1 MFHKLLCKLL
11 LKPLHK
17 LFHKLLH
24 KLLICKEFMLLPSE
38 LSAVSQGIQLAIA
51 PVFLLNAVA
60 AMIGAVAG
68 RLARIIDRA
77 RQVEAWMEES
87 PDAPKMQR
95 WKDELRLLRQRSTLV
110 NWCIALL
117 ILCAILIGST
127 IVFLFFGETL
137 EVNFARTATV
147 SFMVGVVSFL
157 LALICFFAE
166 TLLSAKILKIPN

>member
-1 MFHKLLCKLL
+1 M
-11 LKPLHK
+11 
-17 LFHKLLH
+17 
-24 KLLICKEFMLLPSE
+24 LIPTE
-38 LSAVSQGIQLAIA
+38 LSAVAQGIQLAIA

-95 WKDELRLLRQRSTLV
+95 WKDDLRLLRRRSTLV

-147 SFMVGVVSFL
+147 TFMVGVVFFL
-157 LALICFFAE
+157 LALLCFFAE

>member
-1 MFHKLLCKLL
+1 
-11 LKPLHK
+11 
-17 LFHKLLH
+17 
-24 KLLICKEFMLLPSE
+24 MLLPSE
-38 LSAVSQGIQLAIA
+38 LSAVAQGIQLAIA

-77 RQVEAWMEES
+77 RQVEAWMDDS
-87 PDAPKMQR
+87 PNAPKMQR

-147 SFMVGVVSFL
+147 TFMVGVVFFL
-157 LALICFFAE
+157 LALMCFFAE
-166 TLLSAKILKIPN
+166 TLLSAKILKIPNKNIKITQ

>member
-1 MFHKLLCKLL
+1 
-11 LKPLHK
+11 
-17 LFHKLLH
+17 
-24 KLLICKEFMLLPSE
+24 MLLPSE

-77 RQVEAWMEES
+77 RYVETQIE
-87 PDAPKMQR
+87 DATDAHKLSRLQ
-95 WKDELRLLRQRSTLV
+95 DELLLLRQRSRLV

-117 ILCAILIGST
+117 IVCAILIGST

-147 SFMVGVVSFL
+147 TFMVGVVSFL
-157 LALICFFAE
+157 LALLSFFAE
-166 TLLSAKILKIPN
+166 TLLSAKILTLPKTK

>member
-1 MFHKLLCKLL
+1 M
-11 LKPLHK
+11 
-17 LFHKLLH
+17 
-24 KLLICKEFMLLPSE
+24 LIPTE
-38 LSAVSQGIQLAIA
+38 LSAVAQGIQLAIA

-77 RQVEAWMEES
+77 RQVEAWIEES
-87 PDAPKMQR
+87 PTAPKMQR
-95 WKDELRLLRQRSTLV
+95 WKDDLRLLRRRSTLV

-147 SFMVGVVSFL
+147 TFMVGVVFFL
-157 LALICFFAE
+157 LALLCFFAE

>member
-1 MFHKLLCKLL
+1 M
-11 LKPLHK
+11 
-17 LFHKLLH
+17 LFGTDLN
-24 KLLICKEFMLLPSE
+24 
-38 LSAVSQGIQLAIA
+38 AVSQGIQLAIA

-77 RQVEAWMEES
+77 RHLEVQIE
-87 PDAPKMQR
+87 DAPQSPKFVRMR
-95 WKDELRLLRQRSTLV
+95 DELKLLRRRGALV

-127 IVFLFFGETL
+127 IIFLFFGETL

-147 SFMVGVVSFL
+147 SFMGGVVSFL
-157 LALICFFAE
+157 LALMCFFAE

>member
-1 MFHKLLCKLL
+1 M
-11 LKPLHK
+11 
-17 LFHKLLH
+17 LFGSDLN
-24 KLLICKEFMLLPSE
+24 
-38 LSAVSQGIQLAIA
+38 AVSQGIQLAIA

-77 RQVEAWMEES
+77 RHLEVQIEGATQS
-87 PDAPKMQR
+87 PKLVRMR
-95 WKDELRLLRQRSTLV
+95 DELKLLRKRSSLV

-127 IVFLFFGETL
+127 IIFLFFGETL

-147 SFMVGVVSFL
+147 SFMGGVVSFL
-157 LALICFFAE
+157 LALLCFFAE

>member
-1 MFHKLLCKLL
+1 M
-11 LKPLHK
+11 
-17 LFHKLLH
+17 LFGTDLN
-24 KLLICKEFMLLPSE
+24 
-38 LSAVSQGIQLAIA
+38 AVSQGIQLAIA

-77 RQVEAWMEES
+77 RHLEVLIE
-87 PDAPKMQR
+87 DAPQSPKLTRML
-95 WKDELRLLRQRSTLV
+95 DELKLLRRRSALV

-127 IVFLFFGETL
+127 IIFLFFGETL

-147 SFMVGVVSFL
+147 SFMGGVVSFL
-157 LALICFFAE
+157 LALMCFFAE
-166 TLLSAKILKIPN
+166 TLLSAKILKMPN

>member
-1 MFHKLLCKLL
+1 M
-11 LKPLHK
+11 
-17 LFHKLLH
+17 
-24 KLLICKEFMLLPSE
+24 LIPTE
-38 LSAVSQGIQLAIA
+38 LSAVAQGIQLAIA

-95 WKDELRLLRQRSTLV
+95 WKDDLRLLRRRSTLV

-147 SFMVGVVSFL
+147 TFMVGVVFFL
-157 LALICFFAE
+157 LALLCFFAE
-166 TLLSAKILKIPN
+166 ALLSAKILKIPN

>member
-1 MFHKLLCKLL
+1 MIFANDLT
-11 LKPLHK
+11 
-17 LFHKLLH
+17 
-24 KLLICKEFMLLPSE
+24 SV
-38 LSAVSQGIQLAIA
+38 AQGIQLAIA

-87 PDAPKMQR
+87 PTAPKMQR
-95 WKDELRLLRQRSTLV
+95 WKDDLRLLRRRSTLV

-127 IVFLFFGETL
+127 IVFIFFSETL
-137 EVNFARTATV
+137 AVNFARTATV
-147 SFMVGVVSFL
+147 TFMAGVVSFL
-157 LALICFFAE
+157 LALMCFFAE

>member
-1 MFHKLLCKLL
+1 
-11 LKPLHK
+11 
-17 LFHKLLH
+17 
-24 KLLICKEFMLLPSE
+24 MLSGSD

-77 RQVEAWMEES
+77 RHLEVLIE
-87 PDAPKMQR
+87 DAPKSPKIERML
-95 WKDELRLLRQRSTLV
+95 DELKLLRRRGALV

-117 ILCAILIGST
+117 ILCSILIGLT
-127 IVFLFFGETL
+127 IIFLFFGETL

-147 SFMVGVVSFL
+147 SFMGGVASFL
-157 LALICFFAE
+157 LALLCFFAE
-166 TLLSAKILKIPN
+166 TLLSAKILKMPN

>member
-1 MFHKLLCKLL
+1 
-11 LKPLHK
+11 
-17 LFHKLLH
+17 
-24 KLLICKEFMLLPSE
+24 MLLPSE

-77 RQVEAWMEES
+77 RQVEAWMEDF
-87 PDAPKMQR
+87 PTAPKMQR

-117 ILCAILIGST
+117 ILCAILIGTT
-127 IVFLFFGETL
+127 IIVLFFGETL
-137 EVNFARTATV
+137 EVQFARTATV
-147 SFMVGVVSFL
+147 AFMAGVVSFL
-157 LALICFFAE
+157 LALVCFFAE
-166 TLLSAKILKIPN
+166 SLLSARILKFPQNQTT

>member
-1 MFHKLLCKLL
+1 M
-11 LKPLHK
+11 
-17 LFHKLLH
+17 
-24 KLLICKEFMLLPSE
+24 LIGSDLN
-38 LSAVSQGIQLAIA
+38 AVSQGIQLAIA

-77 RQVEAWMEES
+77 RQVEAWMDDS
-87 PDAPKMQR
+87 PNAPKMQR
-95 WKDELRLLRQRSTLV
+95 WKDELQLLRQRSTLV

-127 IVFLFFGETL
+127 IIFLFFGETL

-157 LALICFFAE
+157 FALLCFFAE
-166 TLLSAKILKIPN
+166 TLLSAKILKLPY

>member
-1 MFHKLLCKLL
+1 M
-11 LKPLHK
+11 
-17 LFHKLLH
+17 LFGTDLN
-24 KLLICKEFMLLPSE
+24 
-38 LSAVSQGIQLAIA
+38 AVSQGIQLAIA

-77 RQVEAWMEES
+77 RHLEVLIEGAPQS
-87 PDAPKMQR
+87 PKLTRML
-95 WKDELRLLRQRSTLV
+95 DELKLLRRRSALV

-127 IVFLFFGETL
+127 IIFLFFGETL

-147 SFMVGVVSFL
+147 SFMGGVVSFL
-157 LALICFFAE
+157 LALMCFFAE
-166 TLLSAKILKIPN
+166 TLLSAKILKMPN

>member
-1 MFHKLLCKLL
+1 M
-11 LKPLHK
+11 
-17 LFHKLLH
+17 LFGTDLN
-24 KLLICKEFMLLPSE
+24 
-38 LSAVSQGIQLAIA
+38 AVSQGIQLAIA

-77 RQVEAWMEES
+77 RHLEVLIE
-87 PDAPKMQR
+87 DAPQSPKLTRML
-95 WKDELRLLRQRSTLV
+95 DELKLLRRRSAMV

-127 IVFLFFGETL
+127 IIFLFFGETL

-147 SFMVGVVSFL
+147 SFMGGVVSFL
-157 LALICFFAE
+157 LALMCFFAE
-166 TLLSAKILKIPN
+166 TLLSAKILKMPN